1 MKDLEDLLSYTQKNR
16 FRRRIQLH
24 LVFMKKVNY
33 GKGKEW
39 VLENMNF
46 IDI

>member
-24 LVFMKKVNY
+24 LVLMKKVSY
-33 GKGKEW
+33 DKGKEW

>member
-24 LVFMKKVNY
+24 LVLMKKVNY

>member
-16 FRRRIQLH
+16 FRRRIQLY
-24 LVFMKKVNY
+24 LVLMKKVNS